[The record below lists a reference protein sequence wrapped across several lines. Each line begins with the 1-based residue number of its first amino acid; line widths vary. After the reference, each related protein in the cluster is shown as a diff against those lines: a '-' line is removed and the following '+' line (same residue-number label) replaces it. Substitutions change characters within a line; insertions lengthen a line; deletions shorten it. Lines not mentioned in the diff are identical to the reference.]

1 MPFLSIEFGK
11 HQFKVLLL
19 EREKDTLVVRHD
31 LALIIPPE
39 FIKSKIPEALKDF
52 IRRYDV
58 TDRKVFLIL
67 SDPGVITLKNAIFP
81 LMPPAELVGAITW
94 HAKEDGVL
102 TEDVTL
108 FNYEAVKEF
117 EDSDGAKKIA
127 VTFSAVNRKLLED
140 SIRMLNRI
148 GLEVLHVS
156 ASPLNTPKILAA
168 MGDNL
173 RSRMV
178 LHLGYSSSTCMI
190 YKKGKLLFIRHLSFS
205 YEKTRMSLNDPLFLG
220 TKFRT
225 PEAEAEIER
234 AILTIGIPS
243 EAELSTPGGENRP
256 AQFLGLTRPLLEG
269 LVREMRYSMTYFMH
283 NLSEEKPVALFLTG
297 HGTKFRGMDLF
308 LGRELEMPVSSLKLP
323 PMVRCDEAAIVSDP
337 VRLSQCISAVAGVL
351 PGEKGA
357 DFMPF
362 ELKKQKFEAFQRS
375 ILKMAS
381 LVVVGIC
388 SLSFIFSNL
397 HGVFLRDR
405 LKLGEKE
412 LLAFGTFTQASE
424 KPFPK
429 YYLMRELEKATIPPD
444 KVLCLVGHLMPGGLA
459 VRHFEVE
466 SDSRSMVVDIETSG
480 LDEGGNPMVED
491 LLGRLRETGFFKKID
506 VKPVTGYSVSVYR
519 IEGVFRND

>member
-1 MPFLSIEFGK
+1 MPFLSIELGK

-58 TDRKVFLIL
+58 TDHKVFLTL
-67 SDPGVITLKNAIFP
+67 SDPNVITLKNAIFP
-81 LMPPAELVGAITW
+81 LMPPSELVGAITW
-94 HAKEDGVL
+94 HAKEEGVL
-102 TEDVTL
+102 TEDAIL

-117 EDSDGAKKIA
+117 EDSDGTKKVA
-127 VTFSAVNRKLLED
+127 VTFSIVNRKLLED

-156 ASPLNTPKILAA
+156 AAPLNTPKVLAA
-168 MGDNL
+168 MGDSL
-173 RSRMV
+173 RSQMV

-190 YKKGKLLFIRHLSFS
+190 YKKGKLLFIRQLSFS
-205 YEKTRMSLNDPLFLG
+205 YEKIRLSLNDPLFLG
-220 TKFRT
+220 AKFRT
-225 PEAEAEIER
+225 PEAEAEIEQ
-234 AILTIGIPS
+234 AILTIGIPREEPS
-243 EAELSTPGGENRP
+243 VGGGENRS

-269 LVREMRYSMTYFMH
+269 LVREIRYSLTYFMH
-283 NLSEEKPVALFLTG
+283 NLNEEKPVVLFLTG
-297 HGTKFRGMDLF
+297 HGTKFRGVDLF
-308 LGRELEMPVSSLKLP
+308 LGKELEMSVSSLKLP
-323 PMVRCDEAAIVSDP
+323 PMVRCAESAVTDDP
-337 VRLSQCISAVAGVL
+337 IRFSQCISAVAGVL
-351 PGEKGA
+351 SGEKGV

-375 ILKMAS
+375 VLKIAS
-381 LVVVGIC
+381 LTAVGIC
-388 SLSFIFSNL
+388 AMSFIFANL

-412 LLAFGTFTQASE
+412 LLAFGAFTQASE

-429 YYLMRELEKATIPPD
+429 YHLTRELEKATIPPD

-459 VRHFEVE
+459 VRHFEVN
-466 SDSRSMVVDIETSG
+466 SNNRSMLMDLETSG

-491 LLGRLRETGFFKKID
+491 LLERLRETGFFKKID

-519 IEGVFRND
+519 FEGVFRND